1 MRQRTNW
8 EFRADAGHTYIRAG
22 RVHNPKWDC
31 KADII
36 RLQIVSLRDFNDLH
50 MTVDE
55 AVVISAALTKMV
67 AREMW
72 NRDLDVRKQFEE
84 PTP

>member
-1 MRQRTNW
+1 MTRQRTNW
-8 EFRADAGHTYIRAG
+8 EFNASAGSETYIRAG
-22 RVHNPKWDC
+22 RTHNPKWKC

-36 RLQIVSLRDFNDLH
+36 RLQSLSKDGYVVDIH

-55 AVVISAALTKMV
+55 AVVISAALMKVV

-72 NRDLDVRKQFEE
+72 NRDLDVRGKYEV
-84 PTP
+84 